1 MTRRGVRRSTSPAV
15 STARKGCKKS
25 PRRSG
30 VPSVDAKATATLFDG
45 GADDNAQV
53 VQDVRQVAIAVLANR
68 RRRAISGGAEVKVTV
83 STLFLTTAS
92 CARGLI
98 KQVAWLDQAGR
109 GGEGDCQYTVSHHC
123 ELRAWLDQ
131 AGRDAVESPRRSEV
145 VHSSNQS

>member
-53 VQDVRQVAIAVLANR
+53 VQGVRQVAIAVLANKR
-68 RRRAISGGAEVKVTV
+68 RRIQAR
-83 STLFLTTAS
+83 STET
-92 CARGLI
+92 
-98 KQVAWLDQAGR
+98 KENNV
-109 GGEGDCQYTVSHHC
+109 
-123 ELRAWLDQ
+123 
-131 AGRDAVESPRRSEV
+131 
-145 VHSSNQS
+145 